1 MTGITYNMKPRE
13 ILIIS
18 IGVFMTI
25 IAWVVIEIYKV
36 NNSQLLEETIQLPTV
51 KKYDVDLT
59 VIDKLREKKP

>member
-1 MTGITYNMKPRE
+1 MKPRE